1 MGAGAFS
8 RARQSRNDAYA
19 YRNGLQAGARCQKGA
34 IMIAQLIA
42 LPAQLCVMSVFVGLA
57 LWLVFWAFN
66 NHRD

>member
-1 MGAGAFS
+1 
-8 RARQSRNDAYA
+8 
-19 YRNGLQAGARCQKGA
+19 
-34 IMIAQLIA
+34 MIAQLIA